1 VTGTVARV
9 GAKPR
14 TSGQRGL
21 PKPAA
26 PRLEITTAGAVGD
39 YNHYRTEQ
47 LPQDL
52 DQAIL
57 LLTEEVLERLQA
69 DGWPVQP
76 GDLGEN
82 VTLAGIPES
91 ALGPGARLRLG
102 DVILEVSLACDPCT
116 ELYVLPYVGPER
128 GPAFLRTLA
137 GRRGWY
143 ARVVR
148 EGSIEPGTPVELTS
162 PSRTSPDS
170 AGLTR

>member
-1 VTGTVARV
+1 VTGTVVRV
-9 GAKPR
+9 GVKPR
-14 TSGQRGL
+14 TPGQRGL

-26 PRLEITTAGAVGD
+26 PRLEVTTAGAKGD

-47 LPQDL
+47 LPGDL

-57 LLTEEVLERLQA
+57 VLTEEVLERLQA
-69 DGWPVQP
+69 EGWPVQP

-91 ALGPGARLRLG
+91 ALGPGAQLRLG
-102 DVILEVSLACDPCT
+102 DVVLVVSLACDPCT

-128 GPAFLRTLA
+128 GPAFIRTLT

-148 EGSIEPGTPVELTS
+148 EGSVEPGTPVELT
-162 PSRTSPDS
+162 RQAS
-170 AGLTR
+170 AAAE